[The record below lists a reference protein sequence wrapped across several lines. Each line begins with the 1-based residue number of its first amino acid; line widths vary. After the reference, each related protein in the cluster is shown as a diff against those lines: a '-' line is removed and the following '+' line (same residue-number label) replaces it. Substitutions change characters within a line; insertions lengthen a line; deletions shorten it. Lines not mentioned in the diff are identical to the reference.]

1 LKTLFAGGCF
11 ALRRKLLAEC
21 TTWPDFVA
29 SGIDQA
35 SEVFDPIYI
44 QALAGFVMTDSEMQ
58 PDAKRRARVDRRSG
72 VDTRSEE
79 EKLMGDRR
87 SQIDRRASRASQQP
101 SNEQLA
107 LFAKRVRRAIRDE
120 GSRHIFGIA
129 SGEGDFRGYPDVL
142 RTLDWIEGRANS

>member
-1 LKTLFAGGCF
+1 MFK
-11 ALRRKLLAEC
+11 
-21 TTWPDFVA
+21 
-29 SGIDQA
+29 
-35 SEVFDPIYI
+35 
-44 QALAGFVMTDSEMQ
+44 LAGFVMTDSEMP
-58 PDAKRRARVDRRSG
+58 PDAKRRVRVDRRSG

-79 EKLMGDRR
+79 EKRLMGDRR

-129 SGEGDFRGYPDVL
+129 SGEGDFSGYPDVL
-142 RTLDWIEGRANS
+142 RTLDWIEGLANS